1 MYRGI
6 ETGIFIMGQS
16 EITRMRQTIAAEYLS
31 AQLGLFGL
39 AEGTSRHRFITTKME
54 RMGESF
60 ETLAQMMGKEQAIQI
75 VADTLQEVPEQ
86 VTRQDIL
93 QVLLHELGDSEA
105 TQQTLDYI
113 QDLWE
118 TRDLLTKRFGPEAAR
133 KIIDAPVSQPTKE
146 VVCS

>member
-1 MYRGI
+1 
-6 ETGIFIMGQS
+6 MGQS
-16 EITRMRQTIAAEYLS
+16 DIAQMRQHIAAEYLS

-39 AEGTSRHRFITTKME
+39 AEGTTRHSFITTKME

-60 ETLAQMMGKEQAIQI
+60 DTLAEMMGKEQAIQI

-86 VTRQDIL
+86 ATRQDIL

-113 QDLWE
+113 RDLWE
-118 TRDLLTKRFGPEAAR
+118 THDLLTKRFGPEAAR
-133 KIIDAPVSQPTKE
+133 KIIEAPVCLPTKE
-146 VVCS
+146 VICS

>member
-1 MYRGI
+1 M
-6 ETGIFIMGQS
+6 TGQS
-16 EITRMRQTIAAEYLS
+16 EVARVRQHIAAEYLS

-39 AEGTSRHRFITTKME
+39 AEGTTRHSFITTKME

-75 VADTLQEVPEQ
+75 VAETLQEVPEQ

-93 QVLLHELGDSEA
+93 QVLLHELGDSEV

-133 KIIDAPVSQPTKE
+133 KIIDAPISQLTKE
-146 VVCS
+146 VICS